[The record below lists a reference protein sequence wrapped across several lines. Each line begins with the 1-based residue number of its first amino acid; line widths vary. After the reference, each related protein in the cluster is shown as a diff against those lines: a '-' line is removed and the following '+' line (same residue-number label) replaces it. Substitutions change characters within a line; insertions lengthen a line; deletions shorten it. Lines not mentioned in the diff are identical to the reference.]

1 MVRAIDKNGKAVY
14 YIANST
20 FEWFPGVQIHRS
32 YDLENWELITHPLT
46 TKELLDMRGDPDSG
60 GIWAPDLT
68 YADGLFWLVYTD
80 VKVTEGAF
88 KDCTNYLITATDIE
102 GPWSAPIKL
111 NGAGFDASLFHDDP
125 VTGGSGRKYLIQMQ
139 WDFREYN
146 HPFRGLL
153 LTEYS
158 VGEKRLLPETAKI
171 IYKGTNVKLVEGP
184 HLYKIN
190 GMYYIFAAEGGTVYT
205 HQEVVAKSD
214 NLWGGYVTQP
224 GDAFLGAFNHSENYL
239 QKCGHGSLIQHENG
253 EWYFAHL
260 TGRPLHH
267 ATEPRRDPRG
277 FCPLGRET
285 AIQKVEWDESGYPHI
300 VGGRQGSRYVQSPA
314 TSGDIALFGGG
325 EKLSADRQ
333 SSSDPAKRGGEYPRV
348 NFTSAKLPA
357 GLPSLDINLN
367 TLREPF
373 TDKIGSL
380 AARDGYLRL
389 FGEGSLTNNHDVS
402 LVARRWQSFNFYA
415 ETAVEFE
422 PRSFQQMAGL
432 TCYYNSRH
440 WTFAHVTFDDDGHKI
455 IEVSECDRGVYT
467 SHLRQNAIVIPDG
480 TKSVYLKVIVKCGM
494 PSNESGDKS
503 QNDIS
508 VLTNDTDPVYR
519 YQYSFDGENWHTIGV
534 DFDPLK
540 LSDDYVMQSYGG
552 FFTGAFVGMA
562 AVDVSGYRA
571 PADFAYFKYE
581 EEVNR

>member
-1 MVRAIDKNGKAVY
+1 MITNPVLTGFNADPSMVRAVDKNGKAVY

-88 KDCTNYLITATDIE
+88 KDCTNYLITAENIE
-102 GPWSAPIKL
+102 GPWSAPVKL
-111 NGAGFDASLFHDDP
+111 NGAGFDASLFHDDD
-125 VTGGSGRKYLIQMQ
+125 RKKYLIQMQ

-158 VGEKRLLPETAKI
+158 VSEKRLLPETAKI

-190 GMYYIFAAEGGTVYT
+190 GSYYIFAAEGGTVYT

-214 NLWGGYVTQP
+214 SLWGGYKTQP
-224 GDAFLGAFNHSENYL
+224 GNADNPGGAFLGAFNHSENYL

-253 EWYFAHL
+253 DWYFAHL

-285 AIQKVEWDESGYPHI
+285 AIQKVEWDSDGYPHI
-300 VGGRQGSRYVQSPA
+300 AGGRQGARYVQSP
-314 TSGDIALFGGG
+314 GDITPPGNNAKKSPSG
-325 EKLSADRQ
+325 
-333 SSSDPAKRGGEYPRV
+333 SDPSKRGGAYPLV
-348 NFTSAKLPA
+348 KFTSSNP
-357 GLPSLDINLN
+357 LDINLN

-373 TDKIGSL
+373 SEKIGSL
-380 AARDGYLRL
+380 TAREGYLRL
-389 FGEGSLTNNHDVS
+389 FGLGSLTNNHDLS
-402 LVARRWQSFNFYA
+402 LVARRWQAFNFCA

-422 PRSFQQMAGL
+422 PHSFQQMAGL

-440 WTFAHVTFDDDGHKI
+440 WTFAYVTLDDDGRMI

-467 SHLRQNAIVIPDG
+467 SHLRQNAIVVPDSA
-480 TKSVYLKVIVKCGM
+480 KSVYLKVTVKCGE
-494 PSNESGDKS
+494 PSNDSG
-503 QNDIS
+503 DIS
-508 VLTNDTDPVYR
+508 VLTEDTDPVYR
-519 YQYSFDGENWHTIGV
+519 YQYSFDGGNWHTIGV

-540 LSDDYVMQSYGG
+540 LSDDYVLQSYGG
-552 FFTGAFVGMA
+552 FFTGAFVGVA
-562 AVDVSGYRA
+562 AVDVSGYCA
-571 PADFAYFKYE
+571 PADFAYFRYE
-581 EEVNR
+581 ETD